1 MDHVKIYIS
10 ITFYDDTSNKG
21 TITKEYYEKEFKNLK
36 NIMIQVYCDQQLSS
50 NPFLIKIEKKEKK
63 FNYTIFISVGIIVL
77 LCIICGII
85 IFCFSRKAAQNTR
98 RQQMLFLQMAME
110 NQRHQR
116 LGNINVMRSSNYD
129 DVASSSESEVSI
141 TEVNRQ
147 KIKELLENELAPIKY
162 NRNLGFKDGN
172 ACTVCTICIE
182 DFKVDISKVSVTP
195 CQHVFHFKCLNDWLM
210 KNLLHPKCPNCNY
223 NLLQEKK
230 NDCPRNQG
238 LNDIPEIP
246 VVISRNSENRMI
258 NIQRYNDHNNSIDM
272 GNGLESN
279 ENRLIQRNE
288 DNRGIRNN
296 KSSCISSINISS
308 SGSINKSE
316 NKKDNLKKI
325 DETRSNKENET
336 VDEVVIENFNN
347 NEEGN

>member
-1 MDHVKIYIS
+1 MREEKKEKEMKEKETQKEKEIEIEDEKE
-10 ITFYDDTSNKG
+10 NQKENENEEEEEEEE
-21 TITKEYYEKEFKNLK
+21 EYYESEEEYEEKDIDKKEKEKNDK
-36 NIMIQVYCDQQLSS
+36 INTKIE
-50 NPFLIKIEKKEKK
+50 NEKIEKKE
-63 FNYTIFISVGIIVL
+63 
-77 LCIICGII
+77 
-85 IFCFSRKAAQNTR
+85 
-98 RQQMLFLQMAME
+98 E
-110 NQRHQR
+110 EEE
-116 LGNINVMRSSNYD
+116 D
-129 DVASSSESEVSI
+129 EE
-141 TEVNRQ
+141 
-147 KIKELLENELAPIKY
+147 KIKELFENELAPIKY
-162 NRNLGFKDGN
+162 NKNLGFKDGN

-230 NDCPRNQG
+230 NDCLRNQG

-272 GNGLESN
+272 ENGLESN

-288 DNRGIRNN
+288 NNRGIRNN

-336 VDEVVIENFNN
+336 VDEVVIENFDN